1 MSLFEAIRTG
11 DTAAVASLVQ
21 ADPQLANARNEQGV
35 SALAFAV
42 YNRKPDI
49 VAKLRELG
57 ALLDIFTACMT
68 GDTAAVEEM
77 LQGNKSL
84 VKLMS
89 ADGWTPLHLAA
100 FFGHPGCA
108 AALLQN
114 GADVNTRSTNAMQNL
129 PLHAGAAGRNF
140 EVMKLLVDFGSNVN
154 ARQHGGWTALHAA
167 SQNGDASIAE
177 LLLVNGADPKA
188 RAENNQGPMD
198 LALTRGQQAIVD
210 LLEKHGVAL

>member
-1 MSLFEAIRTG
+1 MFQRSPREAK
-11 DTAAVASLVQ
+11 
-21 ADPQLANARNEQGV
+21 NEQGV

-42 YNRKPDI
+42 YNRKPEV

-57 ALLDIFTACMT
+57 AHLDIFTACMT
-68 GDTAAVEEM
+68 GDTAVVEEM
-77 LQGNKSL
+77 LRGNKGL

-89 ADGWTPLHLAA
+89 ADGWTALHLAA
-100 FFGHPGCA
+100 FLAHPGCA
-108 AALLQN
+108 GALLN
-114 GADVNTRSTNAMQNL
+114 AGADVNTRSTNAMQNL

-140 EVMKLLVDFGSNVN
+140 EVMKLLVDSGSNVN

-167 SQNGDASIAE
+167 SQNGDLSIAE
-177 LLLVNGADPKA
+177 LLLSHGADPKA

-210 LLEKHGVAL
+210 LLEKYGVAL

>member
-11 DTAAVASLVQ
+11 DSAAVAALVQ

-42 YNRKPDI
+42 YNRKPEI

-57 ALLDIFTACMT
+57 ASLDIFTACMT

-77 LQGNKSL
+77 LAGNKSL

-100 FFGHPGCA
+100 FFGQPGCA
-108 AALLQN
+108 SALLN
-114 GADVNTRSTNAMQNL
+114 SGADVNARSTNPMQNL

-140 EVMKLLVDFGSNVN
+140 EVMKLLVDFGSPVN

-167 SQNGDASIAE
+167 SQNGDISIAE
-177 LLLVNGADPKA
+177 LLLTNGADAKA
-188 RAENNQGPMD
+188 RADNNQAPLD

-210 LLEKHGVAL
+210 LLEKHGVTL